1 MNHNVLIILFS
12 ILRTIIFS
20 LSDDIFMNF
29 DKQSMIKSYSLDF
42 IFLNIR

>member
-29 DKQSMIKSYSLDF
+29 DKQSMIKSYSLVF